1 MSKFGDLS
9 VILAI
14 LFSLFSLVLCI
25 VYGALNWNKGGNISP
40 EEAQKE
46 QFWDKEEDHIS
57 AELGQGG
64 CKK

>member
-1 MSKFGDLS
+1 MSKYGDLS

-14 LFSLFSLVLCI
+14 LFSLISLVLCI

-46 QFWDKEEDHIS
+46 QSWDKEEAHIS

-64 CKK
+64 CEK